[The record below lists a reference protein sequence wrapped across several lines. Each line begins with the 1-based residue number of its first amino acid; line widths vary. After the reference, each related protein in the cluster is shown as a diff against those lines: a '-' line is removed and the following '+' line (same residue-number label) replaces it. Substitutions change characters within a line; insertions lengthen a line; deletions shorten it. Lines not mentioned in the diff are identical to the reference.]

1 MNPIAMALLI
11 ASLVGLFVWT
21 ARQRLELI
29 GAGAPAEGGSRLDR
43 LGERLARTWQLAIVQ
58 TRMRDYFWAGVAHQ
72 FIFLG
77 FVVLL
82 LRTLILW
89 GRGFSPDFNLFVLG
103 PDGFLGLPLGS
114 AYGFLKDVF
123 ALLVLF
129 GAFVFIYYRTIHK
142 QRRMTLSGEGLLI
155 LGIIVSMMLADIF
168 YDGATLVLNARYGVE
183 SGADNCADWCE
194 SIATLLAPLGDPP
207 ADLRWHPSEPAGT
220 LAAMLLSGL
229 GPAALVV
236 IAHIGFWTH
245 SSLVLIF
252 LNLLPHSK
260 HFHVITAIPNTFLAD
275 LQPLGRLPKVAE
287 STEALMAKVEKA
299 MEDESG
305 RAPAVGFSRVEH
317 FTWKHFL
324 DFYTCTECGRCSDQ
338 CPATQT
344 GKLLSPKHLTLDL
357 RNNLYA
363 RAGELT
369 HSKQVAAAGTQ
380 ADPEKPQNDQGEL
393 AEAGAG
399 DPTNTSGTREAKKE
413 VALVDLVPGVIKP
426 EVLWACTTCRAC
438 EERCPVSISY
448 VDKIVQMRRHLV
460 VMKGEFPQELN
471 KPFEGMETNGNPWN
485 LSRQDRSTWADGLN
499 VPLASQKPD
508 AEVLYWVGC
517 AASYDQRAKKIARAT
532 AKLLKRAGV
541 DFAILGDEETCT
553 GDPARRAGN
562 EYLFS
567 MLAETNVATLN
578 GYMEKGKK
586 KILTTC
592 PHCFNTLLNEYPD
605 FGGKYDVVHHTDF
618 LLGLVAEKKLV
629 PQRPVK
635 GKITYHDSCYL
646 GRYNNIYESPRDILS
661 RIPGVELV
669 EPTYWKKDKGLCCG
683 AGGAQMWMEE
693 QNNNRVNVKRTLQ
706 LIDTGATT
714 VASACPFC
722 MTMLGD
728 GLKAKDRE
736 DIRQLDVVE
745 LLAESCEAGEE
756 TAPAAAE

>member
-11 ASLVGLFVWT
+11 VSLVGLFAW
-21 ARQRLELI
+21 AAAQRVALI
-29 GAGAPAEGGSRLDR
+29 RTGAPVEGGSRVDR
-43 LGERLARTWQLAIVQ
+43 LGERLAKTWRLAIVQ
-58 TRMRDYFWAGVAHQ
+58 QRMRDYYWAGVAHQ

-77 FVVLL
+77 FAVLL

-89 GRGFSPDFNLFVLG
+89 GRGFSPSFNLFILG
-103 PDGFLGLPLGS
+103 PDGVFGLPLGP
-114 AYGFLKDVF
+114 AYNFLKDVF
-123 ALLVLF
+123 ALLVL
-129 GAFVFIYYRTIHK
+129 GGSAVFVYYRTVNK

-155 LGIIVSMMLADIF
+155 LGIIMTMMLADIF
-168 YDGATLVLNARYGVE
+168 YDGASLVLNARFAAGCQA
-183 SGADNCADWCE
+183 GGDWCD
-194 SIATLLAPLGDPP
+194 SIRTIVAPLGAPLS
-207 ADLRWHPSEPAGT
+207 DLGWHATEPAGT
-220 LAAMLLSGL
+220 LAASLLSGV
-229 GPAALVV
+229 GPGALVV
-236 IAHIGFWTH
+236 IAHVGFWVH

-260 HFHVITAIPNTFLAD
+260 HFHVITAIPNTFLSD
-275 LQPLGRLPKVAE
+275 LAPVGRLPKVAD
-287 STEALMAKVEKA
+287 STEALMARVEKA

-305 RAPAVGFSRVEH
+305 KAPAVGFSRVEH

-344 GKLLSPKHLTLDL
+344 GKLLSPKQLTLDL

-369 HSKQVAAAGTQ
+369 GSAQVQAAGTQ
-380 ADPEKPQNDQGEL
+380 ADPGQPQNQQGEL
-393 AEAGAG
+393 AET
-399 DPTNTSGTREAKKE
+399 TNESGTRQAKHE
-413 VALVDLVPGVIKP
+413 IALVDLVPGVIKP

-460 VMKGEFPQELN
+460 VMKGEFPQELS
-471 KPFEGMETNGNPWN
+471 KPFEGMEVNGNPWN
-485 LSRQDRSTWADGLN
+485 LSRQDRTTWASGLN
-499 VPLASQKPD
+499 VPMASEKPD

-532 AKLLKRAGV
+532 AQLLQRAGV

-567 MLAETNVATLN
+567 MLAEQNVATLN

-605 FGGKYDVVHHTDF
+605 FGGKYEVVHHTDF
-618 LLGLVAEKKLV
+618 LLGLLAEKKLV
-629 PQRPVK
+629 PQRPVQ
-635 GKITYHDSCYL
+635 GKLAYHDSCYL
-646 GRYNNIYESPRDILS
+646 GRYNGVYESPRDILA

-693 QNNNRVNVKRTLQ
+693 QNSNRVNVKRTLQ
-706 LIDTGATT
+706 LLDTGATT
-714 VASACPFC
+714 VATACPFC
-722 MTMLGD
+722 MTMLTD

-736 DIRQLDVVE
+736 DVRQLDVVE
-745 LLAESCEAGEE
+745 LLAESCGAADAGVQ
-756 TAPAAAE
+756 AAE

>member
-11 ASLVGLFVWT
+11 VSLVGLFAWT
-21 ARQRLELI
+21 AAQRLALI
-29 GAGAPAEGGSRLDR
+29 STGAPVEGGSRLDR
-43 LGERLARTWQLAIVQ
+43 VGERLQRTWRLAIVQ

-77 FVVLL
+77 FAVLL

-89 GRGFSPDFNLFVLG
+89 GRGFSPTFNLFILG
-103 PDGFLGLPLGS
+103 PEGFLGLPLGP

-129 GAFVFIYYRTIHK
+129 GSVVFIYYRTLNK

-155 LGIIVSMMLADIF
+155 LGIIMTMMLADIF
-168 YDGATLVLNARYGVE
+168 YDGASLVLNARYAAGC
-183 SGADNCADWCE
+183 SGEHCG
-194 SIATLLAPLGDPP
+194 SIATIIAPLGAPLAP
-207 ADLRWHPSEPAGT
+207 VSWHPTEPAGT
-220 LAAMLLSGL
+220 LAAVILSAL
-229 GPAALVV
+229 GPGALVI
-236 IAHIGFWTH
+236 IAHVGFWVH

-275 LQPLGRLPKVAE
+275 LSPLGRLPKAAE

-305 RAPAVGFSRVEH
+305 RTRAVGFSRVEH

-344 GKLLSPKHLTLDL
+344 GKLLSPKQLTLDL

-363 RAGELT
+363 RAAELT

-380 ADPEKPQNDQGEL
+380 ADPQEPQNDQGEL
-393 AEAGAG
+393 AEAAQASG
-399 DPTNTSGTREAKKE
+399 DASGPHSKREI
-413 VALVDLVPGVIKP
+413 ALVDLVPGVIKP

-471 KPFEGMETNGNPWN
+471 KPFEGMEVNGNPWN
-485 LSRQDRSTWADGLN
+485 LSRQDRTTWAEGLN
-499 VPLASQKPD
+499 VPLASEKPD

-532 AKLLKRAGV
+532 AQLLQRAGV
-541 DFAILGDEETCT
+541 DFAILGDQETCT

-567 MLAETNVATLN
+567 MLAEANVATLN
-578 GYMEKGKK
+578 AYQEKGKK

-605 FGGKYDVVHHTDF
+605 FGGKYDVIHHTDF
-618 LLGLVAEKKLV
+618 LLGLLAEKKLV
-629 PQRPVK
+629 PERPVK
-635 GKITYHDSCYL
+635 GKLTYHDSCYL
-646 GRYNNIYESPRDILS
+646 GRYNGVYESPREILS

-722 MTMLGD
+722 MTMLSD

-745 LLAESCEAGEE
+745 LLAESCGTGERSV
-756 TAPAAAE
+756 AAE

>member
-1 MNPIAMALLI
+1 MNPIAMAVLI
-11 ASLVGLFVWT
+11 GSLVGLFAWT
-21 ARQRLELI
+21 AGQRLSLI
-29 GAGAPAEGGSRLDR
+29 RTGAPVEGGSRLER
-43 LGERLARTWQLAIVQ
+43 VGERLLRTWRLAIVQ

-77 FVVLL
+77 FGVLL
-82 LRTLILW
+82 LRTLMLW
-89 GRGFSPDFNLFVLG
+89 GRGFSPTFNLFILG
-103 PDGFLGLPLGS
+103 PSGFLGLPLGS

-123 ALLVLF
+123 ALLVLG
-129 GAFVFIYYRTIHK
+129 GAAVFVYYRTVNK

-155 LGIIVSMMLADIF
+155 LGIIITMMLADIF
-168 YDGATLVLNARYGVE
+168 YDGAALVLNARYAAGCT
-183 SGADNCADWCE
+183 GDYCQ
-194 SIATLLAPLGDPP
+194 SIATIVAPLGAPMSP
-207 ADLRWHPSEPAGT
+207 ISWHPTEPAGT
-220 LAAMLLSGL
+220 LAAVLLSSF
-229 GPAALVV
+229 GPGALIV
-236 IAHIGFWTH
+236 IAHAGFWLH

-275 LQPLGRLPKVAE
+275 LSPLGRLPKVAD

-299 MEDESG
+299 MEDETG

-344 GKLLSPKHLTLDL
+344 GKLLSPKQFTLDL

-363 RAGELT
+363 RGADLT
-369 HSKQVAAAGTQ
+369 HSKQVGAAGTQ

-393 AEAGAG
+393 ADAIDA
-399 DPTNTSGTREAKKE
+399 SGERESKRE
-413 VALVDLVPGVIKP
+413 IALVDLVPGVIKP

-471 KPFEGMETNGNPWN
+471 KPFEGMEVNGNPWN
-485 LSRQDRSTWADGLN
+485 LSRQDRSTWAEGLN
-499 VPLASQKPD
+499 VPLASEKPH

-532 AKLLKRAGV
+532 AQLLLRAGV
-541 DFAILGDEETCT
+541 DFAILGNEETCT

-567 MLAETNVATLN
+567 MLAEANVATLN
-578 GYMEKGKK
+578 AYQEKGKK

-605 FGGKYDVVHHTDF
+605 FGGKYEVIHHTDF
-618 LLGLVAEKKLV
+618 LLGLLAEKKLV

-635 GKITYHDSCYL
+635 GKLTYHDSCYL
-646 GRYNNIYESPRDILS
+646 GRYNGVYESPREILS

-722 MTMLGD
+722 MTMLTD

-745 LLAESCEAGEE
+745 LLAESCGTGE
-756 TAPAAAE
+756 PMAAE

>member
-1 MNPIAMALLI
+1 MNPSAMALLI
-11 ASLVGLFVWT
+11 LSLVGLFVWT
-21 ARQRLELI
+21 ARQRIALI
-29 GAGAPAEGGSRLDR
+29 HTGMPVEGGSRLDR
-43 LGERLARTWQLAIVQ
+43 VGERLARMWRLAIVQ

-82 LRTLILW
+82 FRTLILW
-89 GRGFSPDFNLFVLG
+89 GRGFSPSFNLFILG
-103 PDGFLGLPLGS
+103 PEGFLGLPLGA
-114 AYGFLKDVF
+114 AYAFVKDVF
-123 ALLVLF
+123 ALLVL
-129 GAFVFIYYRTIHK
+129 GGSAVFVYYRTLRK
-142 QRRMTLSGEGLLI
+142 QQRMTLSGEGLLI
-155 LGIIVSMMLADIF
+155 LGIIMTMMLADIF
-168 YDGATLVLNARYGVE
+168 YDGASLALNARYASACGK
-183 SGADNCADWCE
+183 WCD
-194 SIATLLAPLGDPP
+194 SIATIIAPLGAPP
-207 ADLRWHPSEPAGT
+207 AELRWHATEPAGT
-220 LAAMLLSGL
+220 LAALIVSGL
-229 GPAALVV
+229 GPGALVV
-236 IAHIGFWTH
+236 IAHIGFWVH

-252 LNLLPHSK
+252 LNLLPRSK

-275 LQPLGRLPKVAE
+275 LAPLGRLPKVAE

-305 RAPAVGFSRVEH
+305 KAAAVGFSRVEH

-380 ADPEKPQNDQGEL
+380 ADPEQPQNQQGEV
-393 AEAGAG
+393 AAAAAAG
-399 DPTNTSGTREAKKE
+399 DDGSASAAKQE

-471 KPFEGMETNGNPWN
+471 KPFEGMEVNGNPWN
-485 LSRQDRSTWADGLN
+485 LSRQDRSTWAEGLN
-499 VPLASQKPD
+499 VPMASEKPE

-532 AKLLKRAGV
+532 AKLLQRAGV

-629 PQRPVK
+629 PTRPVK
-635 GKITYHDSCYL
+635 GKLTYHDSCYL
-646 GRYNNIYESPRDILS
+646 GRYNGVYESPREILS

-693 QNNNRVNVKRTLQ
+693 QNTNRVNVKRTGQ
-706 LIDTGATT
+706 LLDTGAVT

-736 DIRQLDVVE
+736 DVRQLDVVE
-745 LLAESCEAGEE
+745 LLAESCDAGAEP
-756 TAPAAAE
+756 TPQAAE

>member
-11 ASLVGLFVWT
+11 ASLVGLFAWT
-21 ARQRLELI
+21 ARQRLALI
-29 GAGAPAEGGSRLDR
+29 GTGAPVEGGSRLDR
-43 LGERLARTWQLAIVQ
+43 LGERLARTWRLSIVQ

-77 FVVLL
+77 FAVLL

-89 GRGFSPDFNLFVLG
+89 GRGFSPGFNLFILG
-103 PDGFLGLPLGS
+103 PDGFLGLPLGP
-114 AYGFLKDVF
+114 AYGFVKDVF
-123 ALLVLF
+123 ALLVLG
-129 GAFVFIYYRTIHK
+129 GALVFVYYRTIDK

-155 LGIIVSMMLADIF
+155 LGIIITMMLADIF
-168 YDGATLVLNARYGVE
+168 YDGASLVLNARYGA
-183 SGADNCADWCE
+183 SSADSCGDWCD
-194 SIATLLAPLGDPP
+194 SVATLLAPLGDPP
-207 ADLRWHPSEPAGT
+207 ADLRWHAAEPAGT

-229 GPAALVV
+229 GPGALVV

-260 HFHVITAIPNTFLAD
+260 HFHVITAIPNTFLSD
-275 LQPLGRLPKVAE
+275 LEPLGRLPKVAE

-344 GKLLSPKHLTLDL
+344 GKLLSPKHFTLDL

-363 RAGELT
+363 RAGDLT

-399 DPTNTSGTREAKKE
+399 DPTDTSGTREAKRE
-413 VALVDLVPGVIKP
+413 IALVDLVPGVIKP

-532 AKLLKRAGV
+532 AQLLQRAGI

-629 PQRPVK
+629 PSKPVK

-646 GRYNNIYESPRDILS
+646 GRYNSIYESPRDILS

-693 QNNNRVNVKRTLQ
+693 QNTNRVNVKRTLQ

-722 MTMLGD
+722 MTMLSD

-745 LLAESCEAGEE
+745 LLAESCGAGEA
-756 TAPAAAE
+756 TTPAAAE

>member
-1 MNPIAMALLI
+1 
-11 ASLVGLFVWT
+11 
-21 ARQRLELI
+21 
-29 GAGAPAEGGSRLDR
+29 
-43 LGERLARTWQLAIVQ
+43 
-58 TRMRDYFWAGVAHQ
+58 MRDYFWAGVAHQ

-103 PDGFLGLPLGS
+103 PEGFLGLPLGA
-114 AYGFLKDVF
+114 AYNFAKDVF

-129 GAFVFIYYRTIHK
+129 GALVFVYYRTINK

-155 LGIIVSMMLADIF
+155 LGIIMTMMLADIS
-168 YDGATLVLNARYGVE
+168 YDGASMVLNTRFATE
-183 SGADNCADWCE
+183 CAGGGGWCE
-194 SIATLLAPLGDPP
+194 SMQTIIAPSGEPMT
-207 ADLRWHPSEPAGT
+207 RVSWHPAEPGGS
-220 LAAMLLSGL
+220 LAAVLLQSV
-229 GPAALVV
+229 PSSALVV
-236 IAHIGFWTH
+236 VAHVGFWLH

-260 HFHVITAIPNTFLAD
+260 HFHVITAIPNVFLAD
-275 LQPLGRLPKVAE
+275 VGPVGRLPRVAD

-299 MEDESG
+299 MEDEASG
-305 RAPAVGFSRVEH
+305 APAVGYSRIEH

-338 CPATQT
+338 CPATLT

-363 RAGELT
+363 RAEQLTGERRI
-369 HSKQVAAAGTQ
+369 KAAGSQ
-380 ADPEKPQNDQGEL
+380 ADPEVPENTQGEV
-393 AEAGAG
+393 ADAV
-399 DPTNTSGTREAKKE
+399 DTSGTRPSKSD
-413 VALVDLVPGVIKP
+413 VALIDLVPGIIKP

-471 KPFEGMETNGNPWN
+471 KPFEGMEVNGNPWN
-485 LSRQDRSTWADGLN
+485 LARQDRKTWADGLN
-499 VPLASQKPD
+499 VPLAREKPN
-508 AEVLYWVGC
+508 AAVLYWVGC

-532 AKLLKRAGV
+532 AQLLTQAGV

-567 MLAETNVATLN
+567 MLAEANVATLN
-578 GYMEKGKK
+578 GYQEQGKK

-618 LLGLVAEKKLV
+618 LLGLVAEKRLV
-629 PQRPVK
+629 PERPVK
-635 GKITYHDSCYL
+635 GKLTYHDSCYL
-646 GRYNNIYESPRDILS
+646 GRYNGVYESPREILS

-669 EPTYWKKDKGLCCG
+669 EPTYWNKDKGLCCG

-693 QNNNRVNVKRTLQ
+693 QNKDRVNVKRTLQ

-722 MTMLGD
+722 MTMLTD

-736 DIRQLDVVE
+736 EIRQLDVVE
-745 LLAESCEAGEE
+745 LLAESCGAGSKSAE
-756 TAPAAAE
+756 AAE

>member
-11 ASLVGLFVWT
+11 ASLVGLFAWT
-21 ARQRLELI
+21 ARQRLALI
-29 GAGAPAEGGSRLDR
+29 GTGAPVEGGSRVDR
-43 LGERLARTWQLAIVQ
+43 LGERLARTWRLAIVQ

-77 FVVLL
+77 FAVLL
-82 LRTLILW
+82 LRTIILW
-89 GRGFSPDFNLFVLG
+89 GRGFSPDFNLFILG
-103 PDGFLGLPLGS
+103 PDGFLGLPLGA

-123 ALLVLF
+123 ALLVLG
-129 GAFVFIYYRTIHK
+129 GALVFVYYRTLRK

-155 LGIIVSMMLADIF
+155 LGIIITMMLADIF
-168 YDGATLVLNARYGVE
+168 YDGASLVLDARYAE
-183 SGADNCADWCE
+183 NCGEWCD
-194 SIATLLAPLGDPP
+194 SIATIVAPLGETP
-207 ADLRWHPSEPAGT
+207 AELSWHATEPAGT
-220 LAAMLLSGL
+220 LASLILSGL
-229 GPAALVV
+229 GPGALVV
-236 IAHIGFWTH
+236 IAHLGFWTH
-245 SSLVLIF
+245 STLVLVF

-260 HFHVITAIPNTFLAD
+260 HFHVITAIPNTFLSD
-275 LQPLGRLPKVAE
+275 LAPLGRLPKVAE

-305 RAPAVGFSRVEH
+305 KAPAVGFSRVEH

-363 RAGELT
+363 RGAELT

-399 DPTNTSGTREAKKE
+399 DPTNTSGTREAIKE
-413 VALVDLVPGVIKP
+413 IALVDLVPGVIKP

-485 LSRQDRSTWADGLN
+485 LSRQDRTTWADGLN
-499 VPLASQKPD
+499 VPLASEKPD

-605 FGGKYDVVHHTDF
+605 FGGKYEVVHHTDF

-646 GRYNNIYESPRDILS
+646 GRYNQIYESPRDILKS
-661 RIPGVELV
+661 IPGVEVV

-745 LLAESCEAGEE
+745 LLAESCETGEE
-756 TAPAAAE
+756 SVAAE

>member
-11 ASLVGLFVWT
+11 GSLVALFAWT
-21 ARQRLELI
+21 AGQRLKLLLV
-29 GAGAPAEGGSRLDR
+29 GAPVAGSRTDQIGKR
-43 LGERLARTWQLAIVQ
+43 LGLVWRLAIVQ

-103 PDGFLGLPLGS
+103 PAGFLGLPLGA
-114 AYGFLKDVF
+114 AYNFSKDVF
-123 ALLVLF
+123 ALLVLG
-129 GAFVFIYYRTIHK
+129 GAAVFVYYRTLNK

-155 LGIIVSMMLADIF
+155 LGIIMSMMLADIT
-168 YDGATLVLNARYGVE
+168 YDGASLVLNSRFAAE
-183 SGADNCADWCE
+183 CASGGASCSAMQT
-194 SIATLLAPLGDPP
+194 IIAPLGEP
-207 ADLRWHPSEPAGT
+207 LGELGWHPTEPAGS
-220 LAAMLLSGL
+220 AAAVLLGGL
-229 GPAALVV
+229 DSSVLVV
-236 IAHIGFWTH
+236 LAHGGFWLH

-252 LNLLPHSK
+252 LNLLPRSK
-260 HFHVITAIPNTFLAD
+260 HFHVITAFPNVFFDDLA
-275 LQPLGRLPKVAE
+275 PRGRLPPVEA
-287 STEALMAKVEKA
+287 STEALMSRVEKA
-299 MEDESG
+299 MESEDGSQPG
-305 RAPAVGFSRVEH
+305 VGYSKVEH

-357 RNNLYA
+357 RDNLYA
-363 RAGELT
+363 RGEALT
-369 HSKQVAAAGTQ
+369 RSRQVKAAGSQ
-380 ADPEKPQNDQGEL
+380 SDGAEPGNSQG
-393 AEAGAG
+393 EAGAALG
-399 DPTNTSGTREAKKE
+399 KDSPSVELR
-413 VALVDLVPGVIKP
+413 LVDLVPGIIKP

-460 VMKGEFPQELN
+460 VMKGEFPQELQ
-471 KPFEGMETNGNPWN
+471 KPFEGMEVNGNPWN
-485 LSRQDRSTWADGLN
+485 LSRQDRTTWAEGLN
-499 VPLASQKPD
+499 VPLAKDKPG
-508 AEVLYWVGC
+508 ASVLYWVGC

-532 AKLLKRAGV
+532 AQLLQRAGV

-567 MLAETNVATLN
+567 MLAEANVATLN
-578 GYMEKGKK
+578 GYQEQGKK

-605 FGGKYDVVHHTDF
+605 FGGKYDVIHHTDF
-618 LLGLVAEKKLV
+618 LLGLVAEKRLV
-629 PQRPVK
+629 PERPVR
-635 GKITYHDSCYL
+635 GKVTYHDSCYL
-646 GRYNNIYESPRDILS
+646 GRYNGVYESPRQILQ

-669 EPTYWKKDKGLCCG
+669 EPEYWTKSKGLCCG

-693 QNNNRVNVKRTLQ
+693 QNKDRVNVKRTLQ
-706 LIDTGATT
+706 LVNTGAATI
-714 VASACPFC
+714 ASACPFC

-728 GLKAKDRE
+728 GLKATEKE
-736 DIRQLDVVE
+736 QIRQLDVVE
-745 LLAESCEAGEE
+745 LLAESCGA
-756 TAPAAAE
+756 ADPAIRVSA

>member
-1 MNPIAMALLI
+1 MALLI
-11 ASLVGLFVWT
+11 ASLVGLFAWT
-21 ARQRLELI
+21 ARQRLALI
-29 GAGAPAEGGSRLDR
+29 GTGAPVEGGSRVDR
-43 LGERLARTWQLAIVQ
+43 LGERLARTWRLAIVQ

-77 FVVLL
+77 FGVLL

-103 PDGFLGLPLGS
+103 PDGFLGLPLGA
-114 AYGFLKDVF
+114 AYNFLKDIF
-123 ALLVLF
+123 ALLVLG
-129 GAFVFIYYRTIHK
+129 GALVFVYYRTLHK

-155 LGIIVSMMLADIF
+155 LGIIITMMLADIF
-168 YDGATLVLNARYGVE
+168 YDGASLVLDHHYAN
-183 SGADNCADWCE
+183 NCGEWCD
-194 SIATLLAPLGDPP
+194 SIATIVAPLGDTP
-207 ADLRWHPSEPAGT
+207 DELTWHATEPAGT
-220 LAAMLLSGL
+220 LASVILSGL
-229 GPAALVV
+229 GPGALVI
-236 IAHIGFWTH
+236 IAHIGFWLH

-260 HFHVITAIPNTFLAD
+260 HFHVITAIPNTFLSD
-275 LQPLGRLPKVAE
+275 LEPIGRLPKVAE

-305 RAPAVGFSRVEH
+305 KAPAVGFSRVEH

-363 RAGELT
+363 RGAELT

-380 ADPEKPQNDQGEL
+380 ADAEKPQNDQGEL
-393 AEAGAG
+393 AEEGAG
-399 DPTNTSGTREAKKE
+399 DPTNTSGTREATKE

-485 LSRQDRSTWADGLN
+485 LSRQDRTTWADGLN
-499 VPLASQKPD
+499 VPMASEKPD

-629 PQRPVK
+629 PQKPVQ

-646 GRYNNIYESPRDILS
+646 GRYNSIYESPRDILRS
-661 RIPGVELV
+661 IPGVEVV

-706 LIDTGATT
+706 LIDTGAKT

-728 GLKAKDRE
+728 GLQAKDRE

-745 LLAESCEAGEE
+745 LLAESCDTGEE
-756 TAPAAAE
+756 SVAAE